1 MIRFHS
7 RVAILGAALALTGCS
22 FASETLW
29 PSLNPPDPAGG
40 SQSASQRADARNRNV
55 PPAPPAPAPPPSL
68 GQSAFVPSV
77 TPGQATGTLVGQKV
91 EGIRAELQRLLTQIA
106 RQNQQLLN
114 VRNQTIQNSQTYHGT
129 IAAINARLQVGTT
142 PGNPTLVNQWN
153 SAQAALARID
163 SDISQLHALA
173 NEVAGTSTLSTYL
186 LDTTRATYGLT
197 GAVDEDHRQLAILE
211 DEVSRTLVLIDR
223 LLNEIND
230 DIQRQTAYLGGTR
243 AGLTTLSLAIKN
255 GELIGGT
262 LTPRSFQGVSP
273 AAGPRQATAANVAV
287 APPPAV
293 PVEPVMSTP
302 SAAAPNRPLVVIR
315 FDRPNVTYEQALYT
329 AVSRALE
336 RRPEATFD
344 LVAVTPNRGTSGEAA
359 VASTSSRRN
368 AESVLRSLSEMGLPL
383 DRVRLSATTST
394 VAAANEVHV
403 YVR

>member
-1 MIRFHS
+1 MMRLHS
-7 RVAILGAALALTGCS
+7 RAALLGAAVALAGCS

-29 PSLNPPDPAGG
+29 PSLSPQDPAGG
-40 SQSASQRADARNRNV
+40 SQQTSQRGV
-55 PPAPPAPAPPPSL
+55 PPPPPAPAPAVAPTA
-68 GQSAFVPSV
+68 GVPSV
-77 TPGQATGTLVGQKV
+77 TPGQPTGTIVGQKV
-91 EGIRAELQRLLTQIA
+91 EGVRAELQRLLAQIG
-106 RQNQQLLN
+106 RQNQQLQTI
-114 VRNQTIQNSQTYHGT
+114 RNQTIQNSQIYHGT
-129 IAAINARLQVGTT
+129 VGAISARLQVGTT

-163 SDISQLHALA
+163 NDIAQLHALA

-186 LDTTRATYGLT
+186 LETTRATYGLT
-197 GAVDEDHRQLAILE
+197 GAVDEDHRQLAVLE

-230 DIQRQTAYLGGTR
+230 DIQRQSAYLGTTR

-255 GELIGGT
+255 GELLGGT
-262 LTPRSFQGVSP
+262 LTPRGVHAAAP
-273 AAGPRQATAANVAV
+273 AAGPRQPTAASFA
-287 APPPAV
+287 APSPAA
-293 PVEPVMSTP
+293 PVEPATGAG
-302 SAAAPNRPLVVIR
+302 SAPPNRPLVVIR

-336 RRPEATFD
+336 RRPEASFD
-344 LVAVTPNRGTSGEAA
+344 LVAVTPNRGSPGEAA

-394 VAAANEVHV
+394 VAAANEVHL

>member
-1 MIRFHS
+1 MMRLHS
-7 RVAILGAALALTGCS
+7 RAALLGAAVALAGCS

-29 PSLNPPDPAGG
+29 PSLSPQDPAGG
-40 SQSASQRADARNRNV
+40 SQQTSQRGV
-55 PPAPPAPAPPPSL
+55 PPPPPAPAPAVAPIA
-68 GQSAFVPSV
+68 GVPSV
-77 TPGQATGTLVGQKV
+77 TPGQPTGTIVGQKV
-91 EGIRAELQRLLTQIA
+91 EGVRAELQRLLAQIG
-106 RQNQQLLN
+106 RQNQQLQTI
-114 VRNQTIQNSQTYHGT
+114 RNQTIQNSQIYHGT
-129 IAAINARLQVGTT
+129 VGAISARLQVGTT

-163 SDISQLHALA
+163 NDIAQLHALA

-186 LDTTRATYGLT
+186 LETTRATYGLT
-197 GAVDEDHRQLAILE
+197 GAVDEDHRQLAVLE

-230 DIQRQTAYLGGTR
+230 DIQRQSAYLGTTR

-255 GELIGGT
+255 GELLGGT
-262 LTPRSFQGVSP
+262 LTPRGVHAAAP
-273 AAGPRQATAANVAV
+273 AAGPRQPTAASFA
-287 APPPAV
+287 APSPAA
-293 PVEPVMSTP
+293 PVEPATGAA
-302 SAAAPNRPLVVIR
+302 SAPPNRPLVVIR

-336 RRPEATFD
+336 RRPEASFD
-344 LVAVTPNRGTSGEAA
+344 LVAVTPNRGSPGEAA

-394 VAAANEVHV
+394 VAAANEVHL